1 MSHYM
6 ASNNSIIRTN
16 NIALLELFLF
26 TTYAYFRPSQP
37 SLASGVYTVRRKKR
51 LIWLDVLF

>member
-1 MSHYM
+1 M

-37 SLASGVYTVRRKKR
+37 SLASGVYTVGRKKR